1 MSTKAKENDMTLDEA
16 KEKADILSKI
26 NLEIWNTPDSAKREV
41 LRTQFKTIWR
51 TITMQGFKIIRGKK
65 LDSSLGYH
73 VPSFKIREDHS
84 EECVCINDN
93 RAPDGYHKGDCTTRA
108 ISFCTGVDYMT
119 IQREQFA
126 RAKAYNAYGVTWRTP
141 KIWSQSLTTRGY
153 CELELPRH
161 VTGKVFLRKLK
172 DYGIDDGI
180 IAAKSAHHIAAIDM
194 KTKKI
199 LDTWNSA
206 GCRIKTIFVPV
217 SQKYAWTKALGTVF
231 C

>member
-1 MSTKAKENDMTLDEA
+1 MTLDEA
-16 KEKADILSKI
+16 KAKADLLSKLNI
-26 NLEIWNTPDSAKREV
+26 ELWDTFDPSRREEI
-41 LRTQFKTIWR
+41 RTQFKSTWNA
-51 TITMQGFKIIRGKK
+51 ITMWGFKILKGKK
-65 LDSSLGYH
+65 YDPTRGYH
-73 VPSFKIREDHS
+73 IPTFRIREDHS

-93 RAPDGYHKGDCTTRA
+93 RAPGGYHKGDCTTRA
-108 ISFCTGVDYMT
+108 ISFCTGIDYMT

-180 IAAKSAHHIAAIDM
+180 IAAKSSHHIAAIDM
-194 KTKKI
+194 RTKKI

-206 GCRIKTIFVPV
+206 GCRIKTVFVPV
-217 SQKYAWTKALGTVF
+217 SQKYVWMKALKELF
-231 C
+231 